1 MRRLTHR
8 SAVFLTFA
16 GALLVVTVA
25 GATTAAPK
33 VRQVD
38 VNKAGAKEIRITGDW
53 LAAGRGGI
61 WLSGMEEIYR
71 LNPRNGRRQAK
82 IPVPQEPC
90 QATDVGAGA
99 LWTATCG
106 VPGLAKIDTKRNRV
120 ARHVAIPVS
129 TDYFGE
135 GSIGVGAGAVWLV
148 TDGPDC
154 TTCRVS
160 RVDPRSMEVTAEIP
174 VRIGAAAV
182 RVGVGS
188 VWVTNPVEDVVQ
200 RIDPAAGQ
208 VTRTIKTARGPRFFD
223 VGKGA
228 AWTLDQID
236 GTVTR
241 VDAETNRTVRIGA
254 RVRGEGGDLT
264 VGGGF
269 VWARGTDQLLTQI
282 DPNRRKVV
290 ARYGPSSGSGAVIVG
305 GGAVWISAHDVNTV
319 WRMPLYNR
327 RPGN

>member
-1 MRRLTHR
+1 MRGFARR
-8 SAVFLTFA
+8 SPVFLA
-16 GALLVVTVA
+16 LGLALLFTA
-25 GATTAAPK
+25 FASATATSTK
-33 VRQVD
+33 VRHVD
-38 VNKAGAKEIRITGDW
+38 VNKAGAKKIRITGDW

-71 LNPRNGRRQAK
+71 FNPRTGRRLAK
-82 IPVPQEPC
+82 IPVPQGPC

-99 LWTATCG
+99 VWTATCG
-106 VPGLAKIDTKRNRV
+106 VPGLAKIDSKRNRV
-120 ARHVAIPVS
+120 ARHVALPVS
-129 TDYFGE
+129 VDYFGE

-154 TTCRVS
+154 TACRVS
-160 RVDPRSMEVTAEIP
+160 RVDPGRMEVTAEIP
-174 VRIGAAAV
+174 VRIGAAGV
-182 RVGVGS
+182 RVGAGS

-200 RIDPAAGQ
+200 QIDPATRK
-208 VTRTIKTARGPRFFD
+208 VSRTIKTGRGPRFFD

-228 AWTLDQID
+228 AWTLDQVD

-241 VDAETNRTVRIGA
+241 IDADTGRTARIAAG
-254 RVRGEGGDLT
+254 VRGEGGDLT

-269 VWARGTDQLLTQI
+269 VWARGSDRLLTKI
-282 DPNRRKVV
+282 DPKRRKVV

-319 WRMPLYNR
+319 WRLPL
-327 RPGN
+327 GDA

>member
-1 MRRLTHR
+1 MRRLTRR
-8 SAVFLTFA
+8 SALFLTFA
-16 GALLVVTVA
+16 LALVVVTVA
-25 GATTAAPK
+25 GATMAAPR
-33 VRQVD
+33 VRHVD
-38 VNKAGAKEIRITGDW
+38 VNKAGAKKIRITGDW

-71 LNPRNGRRQAK
+71 LNPRTGRRQAK
-82 IPVPQEPC
+82 ISIPQGPC

-99 LWTATCG
+99 VWTATCG
-106 VPGLAKIDTKRNRV
+106 VPGLARIDTKRNRV
-120 ARHVAIPVS
+120 ARHVALPVS

-154 TTCRVS
+154 TACRVS
-160 RVDPRSMEVTAEIP
+160 RVDPGSMQVTAEIP
-174 VRIGAAAV
+174 VLIGAAAV
-182 RVGVGS
+182 RVGAGS

-200 RIDPAAGQ
+200 RIDPQARQ
-208 VTRTIKTARGPRFFD
+208 VIRTINTGRGPRFFD

-228 AWTLDQID
+228 AWTLDQVD

-241 VDAETNRTVRIGA
+241 IDADTNRTVRIAA

-269 VWARGTDQLLTQI
+269 VWARGTDKLLTRI
-282 DPNRRKVV
+282 DPKRRKVV
-290 ARYGPSSGSGAVIVG
+290 ARYGPPSGSGAVIVG
-305 GGAVWISAHDVNTV
+305 GGAVWISAHDINTV
-319 WRMPLYNR
+319 WRLPL
-327 RPGN
+327 GDG

>member
-8 SAVFLTFA
+8 SALFLTFA
-16 GALLVVTVA
+16 LALVVVTVA
-25 GATTAAPK
+25 GATMAAPR
-33 VRQVD
+33 VRHVD
-38 VNKAGAKEIRITGDW
+38 VNKAGAQKIRITGDW

-71 LNPRNGRRQAK
+71 LNPRTGRRQAK
-82 IPVPQEPC
+82 IPVPQGPC

-99 LWTATCG
+99 VWTATCG

-120 ARHVAIPVS
+120 ARHVALPVS

-154 TTCRVS
+154 TACRVS
-160 RVDPRSMEVTAEIP
+160 RVDSGSMEVTAEIS
-174 VRIGAAAV
+174 VLIGAASV
-182 RVGVGS
+182 RVGAGS

-200 RIDPAAGQ
+200 RIDPQGRQ
-208 VTRTIKTARGPRFFD
+208 VIRTINTGRGPRFFD

-228 AWTLDQID
+228 AWTLDQVD

-241 VDAETNRTVRIGA
+241 IDADTNRTVRIAA

-269 VWARGTDQLLTQI
+269 VWARGADKLLTRI
-282 DPNRRKVV
+282 DPKRRKVV

-319 WRMPLYNR
+319 WRLPL
-327 RPGN
+327 GDA